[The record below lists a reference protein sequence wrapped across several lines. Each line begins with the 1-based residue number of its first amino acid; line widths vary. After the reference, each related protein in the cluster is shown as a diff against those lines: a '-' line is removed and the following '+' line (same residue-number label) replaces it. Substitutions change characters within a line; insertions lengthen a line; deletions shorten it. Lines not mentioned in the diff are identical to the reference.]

1 MYSTYSI
8 KEKLELLSLFMFFAL
23 IFLFILYTYN
33 LVFLPF
39 FFFFR
44 LPEGNENLL
53 LPIPIEFLK
62 ISPLKNLRN
71 KDEENTGYKQFV
83 CRSES
88 RKSQSIIYFVC
99 VFFF

>member
-62 ISPLKNLRN
+62 ISP
-71 KDEENTGYKQFV
+71 
-83 CRSES
+83 
-88 RKSQSIIYFVC
+88 
-99 VFFF
+99 